1 MNLFHKTKNK
11 MKIRIFICGAAAIAC
26 IVAITARHIEVVH
39 AQDPVETLDVDG
51 VTRSFTV
58 HLPNG
63 YDKAKKYPV
72 VMMLHGFDEDGD
84 DIERIAHFNQFADA
98 NGIVAVYPNAL
109 GRKWDLGVAPAQQN
123 NGYPQRHRGFGG
135 GGPGMGGPPYGGGGG
150 GRHGGGQGRQRDE
163 AVKAN
168 DLAYFDAMLDKVVS
182 EYSTDVSRIYA
193 TGLGSGAVMDYRL
206 ACMMSERIAAIAP
219 VGATFPESLAK
230 NCGPSHPIAVL
241 MIEGTAD
248 PINNYKGSGHPKP
261 PAIPSLSAEDSAK
274 TWSKL
279 DTCSDK
285 SKQSSIAAKTS
296 GGMETK
302 VEDFSDC
309 QQGAEVELYSVV
321 GGGNTWPGGEQ
332 YLSEKQIG
340 KTSADFDADDVIWKF
355 LAVRKL
361 PAAAAAAPAQH

>member
-1 MNLFHKTKNK
+1 MRMRN
-11 MKIRIFICGAAAIAC
+11 FICCVAAVVC
-26 IVAITARHIEVVH
+26 VAAVAAWRNGIVH

-63 YDKAKKYPV
+63 YDEQKKYPV
-72 VMMLHGFDEDGD
+72 VMVLHGFDEDGD

-109 GRKWDLGVAPAQQN
+109 GRKWDLGVAPERQN
-123 NGYPQRHRGFGG
+123 NNFPQHHRGFG

-150 GRHGGGQGRQRDE
+150 GGRRSGNGGHRDE
-163 AVKAN
+163 VQRAN
-168 DLAYFDAMLDKVVS
+168 DMAYFDALLDKVES
-182 EYSTDVSRIYA
+182 EYSAYVTRVYA
-193 TGLGSGAVMDYRL
+193 TGLAGGGYMDYRL

-230 NCGPSHPIAVL
+230 NCGPSHPMAVL

-248 PINNYKGSGHPKP
+248 PVISYKGSSHPKA
-261 PAIPSLSAEDSAK
+261 PAIPSLSAEESAK

-279 DTCSDK
+279 DTCGDK
-285 SKQSSIAAKTS
+285 AKQSSVPAKTS
-296 GGMETK
+296 GGLETK
-302 VEDFSDC
+302 VEDYADC
-309 QQGAEVELYSVV
+309 QQGAEVALYSVV

-332 YLSEKQIG
+332 YMPEKQIG
-340 KTSADFDADDVIWKF
+340 KTSADFDADEVIWKF
-355 LAVRKL
+355 LSTHRL
-361 PAAAAAAPAQH
+361 PIATGTAAH

>member
-1 MNLFHKTKNK
+1 MKALFEMK
-11 MKIRIFICGAAAIAC
+11 MRNIFCGVAAVAC
-26 IVAITARHIEVVH
+26 LVGVAAWRSGIVH

-72 VMMLHGFDEDGD
+72 VMMLHGFDQDGD
-84 DIERIAHFNQFADA
+84 DIGADCALQSIRGCEWNCGGVSERV
-98 NGIVAVYPNAL
+98 G
-109 GRKWDLGVAPAQQN
+109 AQM
-123 NGYPQRHRGFGG
+123 GFGSGARSAESRFSASSRIRGG
-135 GGPGMGGPPYGGGGG
+135 GGGMGGPPYGGGGG
-150 GRHGGGQGRQRDE
+150 RHGGGGQGRRDE
-163 AVKAN
+163 PVRAN
-168 DLAYFDAMLDKVVS
+168 DLAYFDAMLDKVEA
-182 EYSTDVSRIYA
+182 EYSTDALRIYA
-193 TGLGSGAVMDYRL
+193 TGLGGGATMDYRL

-219 VGATFPESLAK
+219 VGATFPESMAK

-248 PINNYKGSGHPKP
+248 PISNYKGASHPKA
-261 PAIPSLSAEDSAK
+261 PAIASLSAEDSAK

-285 SKQSSIAAKTS
+285 AKQSSIAAKTS

-302 VEDFSDC
+302 VDDYADC

-332 YLSEKQIG
+332 YLSEKQVG
-340 KTSADFDADDVIWKF
+340 KTSADFDADEVIWKF
-355 LAVRKL
+355 LAGRKL
-361 PAAAAAAPAQH
+361 QAAATNPTTPQH

>member
-1 MNLFHKTKNK
+1 MKARSEMK
-11 MKIRIFICGAAAIAC
+11 MRNIFCGVAAVAC
-26 IVAITARHIEVVH
+26 LVGVAAWRSGIVH

-72 VMMLHGFDEDGD
+72 VMMLHGFDQDGD

-98 NGIVAVYPNAL
+98 NGIVAVYPNGL

-123 NGYPQRHRGFGG
+123 PGFQHHRGFGG
-135 GGPGMGGPPYGGGGG
+135 GGGMGGPPYGGGGG
-150 GRHGGGQGRQRDE
+150 RHGGGGQGRRDE
-163 AVKAN
+163 PVRAN
-168 DLAYFDAMLDKVVS
+168 DLAYFDAMLDKVEA
-182 EYSTDVSRIYA
+182 EYSTDASRIYA
-193 TGLGSGAVMDYRL
+193 TGLGGGATMDYRL

-219 VGATFPESLAK
+219 VGATFPESMAK

-248 PINNYKGSGHPKP
+248 PISNYKGASHPKA
-261 PAIPSLSAEDSAK
+261 PAVASLSAEDSAK

-285 SKQSSIAAKTS
+285 AKQSSIAAKTS

-302 VEDFSDC
+302 VDDYADC

-332 YLSEKQIG
+332 YLSEKQVG
-340 KTSADFDADDVIWKF
+340 KTSADFDADEVIWKF
-355 LAVRKL
+355 LAGRKL
-361 PAAAAAAPAQH
+361 QAAATNPTTPQH